1 MSDRLSGRTFSKF
14 QISSSDFQVSW
25 ELVADKLTMEPN
37 IIGVSFAKGNI
48 AAILCLR

>member
-1 MSDRLSGRTFSKF
+1 MSDRLSRRTFNMFS
-14 QISSSDFQVSW
+14 ISSNDFQVSW
-25 ELVADKLTMEPN
+25 DLVADKLTMAPK